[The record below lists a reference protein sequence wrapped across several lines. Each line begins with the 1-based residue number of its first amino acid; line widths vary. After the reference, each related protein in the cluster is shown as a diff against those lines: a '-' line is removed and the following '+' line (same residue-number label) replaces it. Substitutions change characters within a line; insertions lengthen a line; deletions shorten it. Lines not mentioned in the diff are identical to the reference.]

1 VTRFVT
7 ALAVLVVAA
16 VAGLISFGHVEVL
29 ALTSGQTLVAARCL
43 PVSIDGLVV
52 ASSMVLLD
60 YARRGIPAP
69 VLARV
74 LLGLGVAAT
83 LTANAAAGASHG
95 VAGVAVSMW
104 PAVAFIGSAE
114 AFLTL
119 VRGQAQ
125 AVPEEASERVPE
137 AVPDLPVPAVPK
149 TVPDTVPEAPPAR
162 TRTARRAL
170 PRSRSR
176 ARGVHRPEVVFAAE
190 LEAGQLPG
198 IRVIKNRMKVGQ
210 DKAREYRAFLE
221 GRLSAPRETVEA
233 VS

>member
-29 ALTSGQTLVAARCL
+29 ALTSGQTLLAARCL

-104 PAVAFIGSAE
+104 PAVAFIGAAESFLMLLRGSRSQDAPAAE
-114 AFLTL
+114 ALC
-119 VRGQAQ
+119 
-125 AVPEEASERVPE
+125 SH
-137 AVPDLPVPAVPK
+137 D
-149 TVPDTVPEAPPAR
+149 PEAPGPIETVSATSPVAR
-162 TRTARRAL
+162 RRPSRAL
-170 PRSRSR
+170 PGRGPTSRGMTLPP
-176 ARGVHRPEVVFAAE
+176 ADVFAEE
-190 LEAGQLPG
+190 LAAGKVPG
-198 IRVIKNRMKVGQ
+198 IRTVKRRAHCGQ
-210 DKAREYRAFLE
+210 DRAKVIRADLAAFIAARV
-221 GRLSAPRETVEA
+221 SAPGGTVEA
-233 VS
+233 